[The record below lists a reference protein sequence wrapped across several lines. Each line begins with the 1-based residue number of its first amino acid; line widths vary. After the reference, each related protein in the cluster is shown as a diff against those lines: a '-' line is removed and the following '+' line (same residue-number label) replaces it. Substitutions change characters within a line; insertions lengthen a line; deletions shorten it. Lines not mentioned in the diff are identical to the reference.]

1 MKIVLLVG
9 VFGLGFG
16 SCRIL
21 DRTMISAVRAEND
34 ALIAKSEK
42 LFDADRKL
50 EAADEE
56 LKRNDA
62 KLEVAIDQLEVGC
75 FGRAK

>member
-9 VFGLGFG
+9 VFGLGFVSG
-16 SCRIL
+16 RIV
-21 DRTMISAVRAEND
+21 DRSMISAVRAEND

-50 EAADEE
+50 EAADDQ
-56 LKRNDA
+56 LKRNDT
-62 KLEVAIDQLEVGC
+62 KLEAAIDQLELAC